1 MASEVNMN
9 LAGLL
14 PPTMKQQIAEWLKED
29 IPSFDYSSCVVGE
42 RPCQALLFMKS
53 EGVLAGV
60 PFFNM
65 VFDLVDCQV
74 DWQVEEGQ
82 YFKPDLSQGR
92 AGYVTCAKVTGMA
105 KNILMGERLA
115 LNILATASGIAFK
128 SWRMNRIA
136 EEQSHVFRGK
146 VAATRKVTPGFRHV
160 QKYAVLVGGCDA
172 HRMDLSSMIMLKDN
186 AIDSCGGIAEAVKK
200 ARRVGGF
207 SLKIEVECRSLD
219 EAQQAAEAN
228 CDVLMLDNFTPEDA
242 WKVSKQIKEQYPHIL
257 IEVSGGITEETA
269 AQYMGPHIDI
279 LSTSSLIQGVSVVD
293 FSLKIQK
300 ENQ

>member
-1 MASEVNMN
+1 MASEMN

-14 PPTMKQQIAEWLKED
+14 PPTMKQQIADWLKED

-42 RPCQALLFMKS
+42 RQCRALLFMKS
-53 EGVLAGV
+53 EGVLAGI
-60 PFFNM
+60 PFFDL
-65 VFDLVDCQV
+65 VFDLVGCQV
-74 DWQVEEGQ
+74 EWHVQEGQ
-82 YFKPDLSQGR
+82 HFAPDLSRGR
-92 AGYVTCAKVTGMA
+92 AGYVTCASVTGMA
-105 KNILMGERLA
+105 KSILMGERLA

-136 EEQSHVFRGK
+136 QEHADVFHGK

-186 AIDSCGGIAEAVKK
+186 AIDACGGIEEAVKK

-207 SLKIEVECRSLD
+207 SLKIEVECRSLE
-219 EAQQAAEAN
+219 EAQQAAKAN
-228 CDVLMLDNFTPEDA
+228 VDVLMLDNFSPEDA
-242 WKVSKQIKEQYPHIL
+242 WNVSKLIKEKYPHIL

-269 AQYMGPHIDI
+269 AKYMGPHIDI
-279 LSTSSLIQGVSVVD
+279 LSTSSLIQGVPVVD

-300 ENQ
+300 DAPPN